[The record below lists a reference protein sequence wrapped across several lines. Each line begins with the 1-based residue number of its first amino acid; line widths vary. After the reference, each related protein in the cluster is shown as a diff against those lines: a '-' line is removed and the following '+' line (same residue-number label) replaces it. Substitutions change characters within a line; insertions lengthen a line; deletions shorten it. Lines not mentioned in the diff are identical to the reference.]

1 MKVVRFIKGP
11 SDELFL
17 DLLPQVVDISKTEKG
32 IIVIKKLLPELKDTS
47 SQISI
52 VHKFSE
58 RLYECIDDSYSNYAL
73 QLIVELWKSPV
84 TDPIFGKLIGNVIKY
99 SMEKISS
106 NVVEKMVAV
115 CTDSFRSQFIS
126 EIAHSPKLISNL
138 IIRTSGKF
146 LWKLRLA
153 ESIKSG
159 FAKRESSIYHRS
171 HL

>member
-1 MKVVRFIKGP
+1 MKIVRFIKGS

-52 VHKFSE
+52 VNKFSE
-58 RLYECIDDSYSNYAL
+58 RLYECIDDNYSNYAL

-84 TDPIFGKLIGNVIKY
+84 TDPVFGKLVGNVIKY

-115 CTDSFRSQFIS
+115 CTDYFRVQFID
-126 EIAHSPKLISNL
+126 EIVQSPKLISNTITRISREL
-138 IIRTSGKF
+138 
-146 LWKLRLA
+146 LWELRLA
-153 ESIKSG
+153 KSSK
-159 FAKRESSIYHRS
+159 FDIAERAKSVYH
-171 HL
+171 